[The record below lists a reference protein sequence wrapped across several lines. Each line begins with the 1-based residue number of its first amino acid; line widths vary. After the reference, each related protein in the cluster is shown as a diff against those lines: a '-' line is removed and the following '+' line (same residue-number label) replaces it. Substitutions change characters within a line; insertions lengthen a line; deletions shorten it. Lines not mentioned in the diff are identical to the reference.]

1 MCQDNP
7 ESLGNTK
14 GRTHE
19 PVCESL
25 MSHNTTG
32 MDFKDSKKVK
42 KFISESLPLKFVNG
56 VTRQMEAERERQ
68 RQSQFDMFD

>member
-1 MCQDNP
+1 MCQDKP
-7 ESLGNTK
+7 ESLSNTK
-14 GRTHE
+14 GRTNE

-32 MDFKDSKKVK
+32 MDFKDSKRVN

-56 VTRQMEAERERQ
+56 VTRQMEAERETETEPV
-68 RQSQFDMFD
+68 